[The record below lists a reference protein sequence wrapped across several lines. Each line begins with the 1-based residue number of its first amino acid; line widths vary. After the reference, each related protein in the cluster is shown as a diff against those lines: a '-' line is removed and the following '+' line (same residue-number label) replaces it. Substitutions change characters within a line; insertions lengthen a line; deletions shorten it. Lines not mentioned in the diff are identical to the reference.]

1 MAPKQSSKH
10 MDNDKKATMAD
21 GEKKHGKGTL
31 MDGIVGGLPRH
42 VMPPIVDGIVRGI
55 SRDTHPPLVSG
66 IAKVHASATPH
77 SKGMFGSGAFPE
89 GHMGKK

>member
-1 MAPKQSSKH
+1 MKQSSKH
-10 MDNDKKATMAD
+10 LDNDKKATMAA

-42 VMPPIVDGIVRGI
+42 VNPPIVDGIIRGV
-55 SRDTHPPLVSG
+55 SRDMHPALVSG
-66 IAKVHASATPH
+66 MKHVDGSATPH

-89 GHMGKK
+89 GATGKK